1 MKEFDEYAVVV
12 GLANEIGRLVK
23 KYLGISIPRV
33 TLAILMIIFGIIVI
47 IIPALLVWIVAI
59 YLIVSGI
66 LTLVEE
72 YSKKS

>member
-1 MKEFDEYAVVV
+1 MVIIM
-12 GLANEIGRLVK
+12 ANEIERLIK

-33 TLAILMIIFGIIVI
+33 TLAILMIIFGIIII

>member
-1 MKEFDEYAVVV
+1 MVIIM
-12 GLANEIGRLVK
+12 ANEIERLIK

-33 TLAILMIIFGIIVI
+33 TLAILMIIFGIIII

-59 YLIVSGI
+59 YLIVSGV